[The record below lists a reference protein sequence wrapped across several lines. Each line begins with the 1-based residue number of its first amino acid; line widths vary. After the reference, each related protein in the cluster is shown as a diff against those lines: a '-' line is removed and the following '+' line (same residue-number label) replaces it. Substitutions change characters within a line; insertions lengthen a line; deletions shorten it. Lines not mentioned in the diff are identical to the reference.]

1 MNAPTTHSARWLA
14 IAATVALTAGCM
26 STGTSTSA
34 IPGADQDGLTA
45 RPVRGL
51 DAVLVR
57 PGVNFRVYKTV
68 LLDPLEVAFDRNWDP
83 NRDEPDISRRLSPA
97 DIEKIKAGMASE
109 FRSVFIEELTTGGY
123 RIVEQAGADTL
134 RIKPALAGVYIN
146 APEKITAGIARSYTQ
161 DAGRMT
167 LRLEAH
173 DGPTG
178 QLLARVVDR
187 KEDRGLQELE
197 LTNSV
202 TNRADFRR
210 GVRDWARRLSAALNT
225 VSFRVG

>member
-1 MNAPTTHSARWLA
+1 
-14 IAATVALTAGCM
+14 M

-57 PGVNFRVYKTV
+57 PGVDFRVYKTV

-134 RIKPALAGVYIN
+134 RIKPALADVYIN
-146 APEKITAGIARSYTQ
+146 APEKMAAGMSRSYTME
-161 DAGRMT
+161 AGEMT
-167 LRLEAH
+167 LRLDAH

-178 QLLARVVDR
+178 QLLARVVDKKAGPGAAGTR
-187 KEDRGLQELE
+187 AYELRNQSGRLPPRRE
-197 LTNSV
+197 GMGE
-202 TNRADFRR
+202 AAAR
-210 GVRDWARRLSAALNT
+210 GVAYRQFQDWLRLPSSL
-225 VSFRVG
+225 SLE